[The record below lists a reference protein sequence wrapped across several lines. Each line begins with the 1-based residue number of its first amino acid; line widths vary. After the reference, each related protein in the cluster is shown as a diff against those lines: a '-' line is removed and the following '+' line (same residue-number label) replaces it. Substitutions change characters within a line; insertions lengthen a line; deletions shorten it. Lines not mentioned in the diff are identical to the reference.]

1 MIETETEEA
10 EIEVETE
17 PEPEVEAEVEVET
30 EVEAEVPVIDE
41 IDDIKPHSMVTDER
55 VITPDDAIV
64 ASPDGPLNTTKP

>member
-17 PEPEVEAEVEVET
+17 SEPEVEAEVEVET

-41 IDDIKPHSMVTDER
+41 IDDIKPHSMVTDETI
-55 VITPDDAIV
+55 ITPDDAV
-64 ASPDGPLNTTKP
+64 VVSPSGPLTTRKP